1 MRVVY
6 ARAAALSILWFC
18 VALPGLAQSGSVGSW
33 SVDPRGIQG
42 GDNGAYGA
50 DLSPNGPPGRRGM
63 GIDSPNQTFYAPL
76 PEPNAERPP
85 SGGVSVQELRH
96 PPARKAV
103 VLAAKALK
111 LSSDGDHARAAEA
124 LEKAARTD
132 PTYLAASINL
142 GVQYTYLKRFEEAIA
157 EFSRA
162 NRIAGPNPVAL
173 CDMAFADLQLRRR
186 EEALSA
192 LDACLKLDPYRPQA
206 HYLLGAILAPDPR
219 HHAEALRHLQL
230 AAPSIPGARAML
242 QRVQTAPVMP

>member
-1 MRVVY
+1 MGG
-6 ARAAALSILWFC
+6 W
-18 VALPGLAQSGSVGSW
+18 SG
-33 SVDPRGIQG
+33 DPRQG

-50 DLSPNGPPGRRGM
+50 DLSPNGPLGRRGM
-63 GIDSPNQTFYAPL
+63 GIDSPNRSFDAPL
-76 PEPNAERPP
+76 SEPKAERPP

-103 VLAAKALK
+103 VLAAKAFK
-111 LSSDGDHARAAEA
+111 LSADGDHARAAEA
-124 LEKAARTD
+124 LEKAVRID

-142 GVQYTYLKRFEEAIA
+142 GVQYTYLKRFEDGIA

-186 EEALSA
+186 EEALAA

-219 HHAEALRHLQL
+219 RHAEALRHLQL

-242 QRVQTAPVMP
+242 QRVQTAPLTP